1 MNSTLQTSHEAGHE
15 ELVEGS
21 VRKTILGGSLAEGF
35 LSGIAL
41 VLTLIGLSGIYAGYM
56 LPIATIAIGVAFLV
70 EGLAISTR
78 FSRLLAE
85 TSKDRLERTE
95 FSAGLTSSFLG
106 GTAGVVLGILSL
118 IGVYPMVL
126 IPVALVVFGI
136 TLMLNSGLTAR
147 LNTLES
153 GSSEESRSFKRIAH
167 EAMAA
172 SAGGELMLGLG
183 GVALGVIALSGILGV
198 TLSLVGMLIISVSA
212 FVTGAASTSRMLSL
226 TRR

>member
-1 MNSTLQTSHEAGHE
+1 MNSTLQTTHEAGHE
-15 ELVEGS
+15 ELVENSVRRTILSGS
-21 VRKTILGGSLAEGF
+21 VAEGF

-56 LPIATIAIGVAFLV
+56 LPIATIAIGAAFLV
-70 EGLAISTR
+70 EGKAISSR

-95 FSAGLTSSFLG
+95 FNAGLTSEFLG
-106 GTAGVVLGILSL
+106 GSAGVVLGVVSL
-118 IGVYPMVL
+118 LNVYPMVL
-126 IPVALVVFGI
+126 VAVALVVFGI
-136 TLMLNSGLTAR
+136 TLMLSSGLTVR

-153 GSSEESRSFKRIAH
+153 ESGEESRRFKRIAH
-167 EAMAA
+167 EAMTA

-183 GVALGVIALSGILGV
+183 GVVLGIIALSGILAL
-198 TLSLVGMLIISVSA
+198 TLNLVGMLIISVSA
-212 FVTGAASTSRMLSL
+212 FVTGAAATTRMISL